1 MVYGSKIVNGTKLI
15 LHCISV
21 IYSYPLVA
29 FDLFTTRISFAPNI
43 ASGHRF
49 ASKKWLFRGGSH
61 DAILE
66 PQFDH
71 DQSTV
76 GTLYLLYGMNFYLR
90 LDHFDHETNPQIKLS
105 KHSKY

>member
-43 ASGHRF
+43 SSSHRF
-49 ASKKWLFRGGSH
+49 ASKNDCSN
-61 DAILE
+61 DAILR

-76 GTLYLLYGMNFYLR
+76 GTLVKSYLTFL
-90 LDHFDHETNPQIKLS
+90 
-105 KHSKY
+105 